1 MNTSLLVNRSH
12 RISEVHQRLS
22 AILFPI
28 EQLRIDVRKRKRVFY
43 QTLFLSISVC
53 VILLVLIPMLLMY
66 IWIFIIGLIVAL
78 GAFYYY
84 YVNKEYTKLVFEF
97 NHQVIPI
104 IVEEF
109 FPESTFSSNDHISM
123 PEYWASKLFKS
134 RVDRYNGDQLFYGTF
149 GQTDI
154 RFSNLHTEYKT
165 QTRNKNGST
174 TTRWHTIFKGVFM
187 IADSNKTFKGETF
200 IFPDTAERF
209 LGGVGKWFQEKLGS
223 TGRGEMVY
231 MENPLFEKKFVVY
244 SSDPVEARYLI
255 TPSMQ
260 QYFLDLLTH
269 MGNQSVHV
277 SFIRDRIYLG
287 LSGSFNLFNIKL
299 NKSFNDVATI
309 EYYSKDLLQILSV
322 IEILDLNTRIWGK

>member
-1 MNTSLLVNRSH
+1 MNNSLLANCSH

-28 EQLRIDVRKRKRVFY
+28 EQLRIDVRKRRRIFLL
-43 QTLFLSISVC
+43 TLFSSIAIC
-53 VILLVLIPMLLMY
+53 VVLLVLVPMLLMY
-66 IWIFIIGLIVAL
+66 VWIFIIGLLVAL
-78 GAFYYY
+78 GIFYYY
-84 YVNKEYTKLVFEF
+84 YVNKKHSKLATEF

-109 FPESTFSSNDHISM
+109 FPESKFSSNDHISM
-123 PEYWASKLFKS
+123 PEYWSSKLFKS
-134 RVDRYNGDQLFYGTF
+134 RVDRYSGDQLFYGTF

-154 RFSNLHTEYKT
+154 RFSYLHTEYKT
-165 QTRNKNGST
+165 QTRNKNGGNT
-174 TTRWHTIFKGVFM
+174 TTWHTIFKGIFM

-200 IFPDTAERF
+200 IFPDTAERL
-209 LGGVGKWFQEKLGS
+209 LGGVGRWFQEKLGS

-244 SSDPVEARYLI
+244 STDPVEARYLI

-260 QYFLDLLTH
+260 QYFLDLLNH
-269 MGNQSVHV
+269 MGNQSINV
-277 SFIRDRIYLG
+277 SFIEGKIYLG

-309 EYYSKDLLQILSV
+309 EYYSKNLLQILSV